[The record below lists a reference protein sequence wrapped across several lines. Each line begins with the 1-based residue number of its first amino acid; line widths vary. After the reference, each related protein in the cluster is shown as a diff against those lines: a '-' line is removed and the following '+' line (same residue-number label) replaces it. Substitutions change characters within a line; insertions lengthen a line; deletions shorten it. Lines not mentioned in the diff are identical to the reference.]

1 MVTAFLDPLLIN
13 ILKVQRNQARS
24 WFDKVIDIAKKG
36 DKDSSVV
43 DIMTDI
49 FTDVTSVT
57 DAIVNY
63 ATKKNIDL
71 IVIGTKGR
79 TGLKRFLLGS
89 VAQGVLQHAHCP
101 VLLVR

>member
-13 ILKVQRNQARS
+13 ILKVQRIRLES

-36 DKDSSVV
+36 DKDSSVI

-49 FTDVTSVT
+49 FTDVTSVA

-63 ATKKNIDL
+63 ATKK
-71 IVIGTKGR
+71 K
-79 TGLKRFLLGS
+79 
-89 VAQGVLQHAHCP
+89 
-101 VLLVR
+101 